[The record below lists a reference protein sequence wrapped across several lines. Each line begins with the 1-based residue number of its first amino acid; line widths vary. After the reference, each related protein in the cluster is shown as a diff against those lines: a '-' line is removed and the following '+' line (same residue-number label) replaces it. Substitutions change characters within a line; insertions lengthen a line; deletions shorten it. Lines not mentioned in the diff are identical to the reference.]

1 MQRAG
6 MQATAGLQEEN
17 YRQPRPKKPVE
28 VSQYQSLSN
37 KQLIDILKDR
47 DTRIQDLVDAVEILE
62 LKGRKLEQLVQI
74 KDAELRV
81 WQNK

>member
-17 YRQPRPKKPVE
+17 YGQPRPKKPVE

>member
-6 MQATAGLQEEN
+6 MQATNGISDESYSHLKA
-17 YRQPRPKKPVE
+17 KKT
-28 VSQYQSLSN
+28 SDAAQYQGLGV

-62 LKGRKLEQLVQI
+62 LKTKKLEQLVQI